1 MVASRRDAVARCRRS
16 LHHVRGGASS
26 SRLAAMPRLP
36 TMGRGG
42 HHAISSAASR
52 GALPST
58 TRSAARGGC
67 TLASPALRRG
77 AAGVRPTP
85 GAGSAS
91 AVRRDSCGPL
101 LPNHAPYAA
110 RRVVQ
115 GRRPVA
121 RRHRPRTALVSEQ
134 RCVGVS
140 DGRPP
145 GWRRGLGLRD
155 TRPVATGDAPG
166 RRSARRGVSRVSRC
180 RTAVVARRSALSR
193 PGGQRGPLARDAA
206 LQGSRVIACR
216 TLGPV
221 EVSVNGAAAPR
232 PLTWH
237 KHLALLIYLARSP
250 KRARTRDHLIGLLWS
265 EKPEGPARGS
275 LNEAVRIL
283 RQSVGDGL
291 ESDATQVRIAPG
303 AITLDLD
310 TFDALVGAGDDRGAA
325 ALVQGEFLEGFSVEG
340 ASEFD
345 NWLAAE
351 REHWRRRSVDVCVR
365 YAEQLLASGQVA
377 AALDVLQRAQKL
389 DLRPETALRA
399 AMRALERGHSP
410 CLSGSPRASSPN
422 SPPSRMRRRQPWR
435 SASGGRR
442 GGRCRHQHESHR
454 RRVVRRSSDA
464 RTSWPS

>member
-16 LHHVRGGASS
+16 LTHVRGGAAW
-26 SRLAAMPRLP
+26 SRLGAMPRLP
-36 TMGRGG
+36 AMGRGRQ
-42 HHAISSAASR
+42 HAISSAARR

-121 RRHRPRTALVSEQ
+121 RCHRPRTALVSEQ

-145 GWRRGLGLRD
+145 GCRRGLGLRD

-193 PGGQRGPLARDAA
+193 AGGQRGPLARDAA
-206 LQGSRVIACR
+206 LQGSRVLACR

-221 EVSVNGAAAPR
+221 EASVNGAGAPR
-232 PLTWH
+232 PPTWH
-237 KHLALLIYLARSP
+237 THVALLIYLPRSP
-250 KRARTRDHLIGLLWS
+250 NRPRTRDHLIAPPWTC
-265 EKPEGPARGS
+265 KPEGPARGS
-275 LNEAVRIL
+275 LTQALPIL
-283 RQSVGDGL
+283 PQ
-291 ESDATQVRIAPG
+291 
-303 AITLDLD
+303 
-310 TFDALVGAGDDRGAA
+310 
-325 ALVQGEFLEGFSVEG
+325 
-340 ASEFD
+340 
-345 NWLAAE
+345 
-351 REHWRRRSVDVCVR
+351 
-365 YAEQLLASGQVA
+365 
-377 AALDVLQRAQKL
+377 
-389 DLRPETALRA
+389 
-399 AMRALERGHSP
+399 
-410 CLSGSPRASSPN
+410 SPRA
-422 SPPSRMRRRQPWR
+422 
-435 SASGGRR
+435 
-442 GGRCRHQHESHR
+442 
-454 RRVVRRSSDA
+454 
-464 RTSWPS
+464 